1 MTSNPRQLADPSGID
16 VALGRRIR
24 RLRRDRAL
32 SLETLSAKTGLS
44 TGFLSQVE
52 RGLSSPSVRVLASV
66 ADTLGVSL
74 GALFDPA
81 KATDASEVVVRGQ
94 ERRQLQLWRS
104 GITKQL
110 LTPPS
115 ASSRLAVFLVE
126 MEPGASTGDELYAHH
141 GEEAGYVLRGRM
153 TLTVEDETWRL
164 DKGDSFRFESRRPHR
179 FGNPED
185 GPTSVLWVNAVS
197 SP

>member
-16 VALGRRIR
+16 VALGGRIR

-66 ADTLGVSL
+66 ADTLGISL

-115 ASSRLAVFLVE
+115 ASSRRSE
-126 MEPGASTGDELYAHH
+126 EHTSELQ
-141 GEEAGYVLRGRM
+141 
-153 TLTVEDETWRL
+153 
-164 DKGDSFRFESRRPHR
+164 
-179 FGNPED
+179 
-185 GPTSVLWVNAVS
+185 
-197 SP
+197 